1 MRRAALLTATAVL
14 VLTPTVLAF
23 FSGGYFDKPRLI
35 ATLVIWAVVLVVAV
49 AAPTPLP
56 ASAPGRV
63 AIGGLALI
71 TVWTGV
77 SIAWAPLS
85 DPATDSFVRLLLYLG
100 GLLAAASLLRAPP
113 AARAV
118 EPALALGAL
127 IVIGY
132 GLSERLLPGLI
143 DLAESRKAFGR
154 LEQPIT
160 YWNAEGAL
168 AAMGLVLCARLAGA
182 QDRPTPL
189 RIAAAAAAIPLG
201 LGVYISYSR
210 GAIAAALVGLAV
222 LLAAA
227 PTWSQLRAAGLT
239 FAGSALAAGCGAA
252 LPGVASLSGTLGDRE
267 ADGALMIGVLVVLM
281 TGAALVLARLVRAE
295 ERGSVRTGRMPTAP
309 PLPLVAGVALAVG
322 LAVLVAG
329 GLAERGRENTQERR
343 RGFERLTS
351 VESRRYDYWRVGLD
365 AYGNHPLRGIGPG
378 GFRVEWL
385 RERPLPEGALEIHS
399 LPLEML
405 VELGIPGLLG
415 FVLLVGGSAVA
426 GARALERRP
435 ELAAGACAVGTVWL
449 LHASIDWDWQMP
461 AVTLPALIAT
471 GALIAASEDG
481 ARARRPRA
489 ATARSAGSA
498 A

>member
-1 MRRAALLTATAVL
+1 MRRTALLTATAVL
-14 VLTPTVLAF
+14 LLTPTVLAF

-35 ATLVIWAVVLVVAV
+35 ATLGVWVVVLVVAV
-49 AAPTPLP
+49 AGPSPLP
-56 ASAPGRV
+56 GSTPGRV
-63 AIGGLALI
+63 AIAGLALI
-71 TVWTGV
+71 AVWTGV
-77 SIAWAPLS
+77 SVAWAPLS

-100 GLLAAASLLRAPP
+100 GLLAAASLLRAPL

-118 EPALALGAL
+118 EPALAAGAL

-132 GLSERLLPGLI
+132 GLSERLVPGLI

-182 QDRPTPL
+182 HDRPTGL
-189 RIAAAAAAIPLG
+189 RAAAAAAAIPLG
-201 LGVYISYSR
+201 AGVYISYSR

-227 PTWSQLRAAGLT
+227 PTWSQLRATGLAL
-239 FAGSALAAGCGAA
+239 AGSALAAGCAAA
-252 LPGVASLSGTLGDRE
+252 LPGVASASGTLAERE
-267 ADGALMIGVLVVLM
+267 ADGALMLAALVVLM
-281 TGAALVLARLVRAE
+281 SGAALGLTRMARAE
-295 ERGSVRTGRMPTAP
+295 ESGSIGTGRLPTAP
-309 PLPLVAGVALAVG
+309 RLPLVAGVALAVG

-329 GLAERGRENTQERR
+329 GLAERGREDAQERR

-365 AYGNHPLRGIGPG
+365 AYGHHPLRGIGAG

-405 VELGIPGLLG
+405 VELGIPGLFG
-415 FVLLVGGSAVA
+415 FALMVGGVAVA
-426 GARALERRP
+426 GVRALERRP
-435 ELAAGACAVGTVWL
+435 DLAAGACAVGTVWL
-449 LHASIDWDWQMP
+449 LHASIDWDWQVP
-461 AVTLPALIAT
+461 AVTLPALIAA
-471 GALIAASEDG
+471 GAVVAASERP
-481 ARARRPRA
+481 AREPS
-489 ATARSAGSA
+489 TGSA